1 MIMKTYLMLML
12 VRVLDPLM
20 YNLIILGLRVVK
32 MVMIIIVMIVKM
44 MGITLKLAK

>member
-1 MIMKTYLMLML
+1 ML

-32 MVMIIIVMIVKM
+32 RVVKRVVIMIVKM
-44 MGITLKLAK
+44 MGTTLKLAK